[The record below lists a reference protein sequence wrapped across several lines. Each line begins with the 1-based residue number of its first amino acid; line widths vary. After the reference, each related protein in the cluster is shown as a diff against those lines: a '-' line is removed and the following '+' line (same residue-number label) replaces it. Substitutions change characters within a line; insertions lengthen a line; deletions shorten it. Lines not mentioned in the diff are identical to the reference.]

1 MEHALP
7 SSQPTPTPN
16 VDNPTPLAPPTDP
29 ALPTFVFNPQW
40 VLWGVLLTTVALF
53 WPTLRYDFV
62 NWDDSYFIYQ
72 NPLVTNKFSWDSVKA
87 IFSTPVLRGYA
98 PLTVLSFAIEYNLV
112 GKSPALY
119 HFDNLV
125 LHLLNVWLVWR
136 IFSKLGLNTYSAGFV
151 TLLFAVHPMHVESV
165 AWVSERK
172 DVLFGLFFLA
182 ATDRYLAWLQSERT
196 ATRAQYLMYGF
207 FVLSLF
213 SKIQSVALP
222 ASLIVLDYYL
232 QRPLRWN
239 LVLEKL
245 PLFLLSLL
253 VGSIGFYFLHSEPK
267 AAGEPIYSVVER
279 LGIGGYGLTVYFM
292 KLIFPYEMVTLYPF
306 PRVGKLPTVFYA
318 SIASFFVF
326 FYGVWLAFKA
336 NLRTVVT
343 GLMYFM
349 VNIAFVL
356 QVLDGGQG
364 FKADH
369 YTYIPYLGLF
379 LILAWLAE
387 RFVAA
392 GQASRVYAVVG
403 VWLLM
408 LGYLAY
414 KQVRVWQNSYTLWS
428 NVIKAYPDN
437 DRLYRSRA
445 NFLVSKG
452 YNREALKD
460 YSMSIALGTTDPRT
474 YFSRGAIYGKNGK
487 YQRAFADM
495 DKALKLLP
503 NFPLYLTYRAEYA
516 FKGNLQPHQVILT
529 DLTRSL
535 ALDPRQLSAYRYRYL
550 IFYNAGNGEK
560 ALADADNYLRLDPR
574 DHTMHL
580 ARAMALEK
588 LNRNAEALQSINRAI
603 ALNPKRRG
611 YYAER
616 VKINIALND
625 KVAARADMQK
635 ILQMGGKPNPEVLK
649 KLEEKE

>member
-1 MEHALP
+1 MEHAQP
-7 SSQPTPTPN
+7 SSQPTPTPS
-16 VDNPTPLAPPTDP
+16 VDDPTPLVPPTDQ
-29 ALPTFVFNPQW
+29 ALQPFVFNPQW
-40 VLWGVLLTTVALF
+40 LLWGILLTTVGLF

-62 NWDDSYFIYQ
+62 NWDDSYFIYD
-72 NPLVTNKFSWDSVKA
+72 NPLVTNKLSWESIKG

-112 GKSPALY
+112 GKSPTLY

-136 IFSKLGLNTYSAGFV
+136 IFSKLGLNHFSAGFV

-172 DVLFGLFFLA
+172 DVLFGVFFLA
-182 ATDRYLAWLQSERT
+182 ATDRYLAWLQSGRT
-196 ATRAQYLMYGF
+196 NTGAQYLMYGF

-239 LVLEKL
+239 LILEKL

-253 VGSIGFYFLHSEPK
+253 VGSIGFYFLHLEPK

-279 LGIGGYGLTVYFM
+279 LGIGGYGLAVYFM
-292 KLIFPYEMVTLYPF
+292 KLIVPYEMVTLYPF
-306 PRVGKLPTVFYA
+306 PRVGQLPAIFYV

-336 NLRTVVT
+336 NLRTVVA

-369 YTYIPYLGLF
+369 YTYISYLGLF

-403 VWLLM
+403 IWLLM

-414 KQVRVWQNSYTLWS
+414 KQVRVWQNGYTLWS
-428 NVIKAYPDN
+428 NVIKSYPDN
-437 DRLYRSRA
+437 NRLYRSRG
-445 NFLVSKG
+445 NYLLSKG
-452 YNREALKD
+452 YGKEALQD
-460 YSMSIALGTTDPRT
+460 YTASIGLGSNDPRT
-474 YFSRGAIYGKNGK
+474 YFSRGALYGQLQK
-487 YQRAFADM
+487 YNRAFADM
-495 DKALKLLP
+495 SKALKLLP
-503 NFPLYLTYRAEYA
+503 NTPLYLTARAEYA
-516 FKGNLQPHQVILT
+516 FKGNLLPRQVILN

-535 ALDPRQLSAYRYRYL
+535 AINPNQPNAYRFRYV

-560 ALADADNYLRLDPR
+560 ALADADGYLRLDPR
-574 DHTMHL
+574 EHTMHL
-580 ARAMALEK
+580 ARAMALE
-588 LNRNAEALQSINRAI
+588 LLTRNTEALQSINRAI
-603 ALNPKRRG
+603 ALNPKKRG

-616 VKINIALND
+616 AKINAALGD
-625 KVAARADMQK
+625 KSAARADLERVK
-635 ILQMGGKPNPEVLK
+635 QMGGIPNPEVLK
-649 KLEEKE
+649 KVE

>member
-16 VDNPTPLAPPTDP
+16 VDDPTPLVPPTEP
-29 ALPTFVFNPQW
+29 APQPFVLNPQW
-40 VLWGVLLTTVALF
+40 LLWGILLATVALF
-53 WPTLRYDFV
+53 WPTLRYEFV
-62 NWDDSYFIYQ
+62 NWDDSYFISN
-72 NPLVTNKFSWDSVKA
+72 NPLVTHKLSWESVKA

-112 GKSPALY
+112 GNSPTLY

-136 IFSKLGLNTYSAGFV
+136 IFSKLGLNPYSAGFV

-165 AWVSERK
+165 AWASERK

-182 ATDRYLAWLQSERT
+182 ATDRYLAWHQSGRT
-196 ATRAQYLMYGF
+196 ATRSLYLMYGF
-207 FVLSLF
+207 FALSLF

-253 VGSIGFYFLHSEPK
+253 IGSIGFYFLHSEPK
-267 AAGEPIYSVVER
+267 AAGEPIYSLFER

-292 KLIFPYEMVTLYPF
+292 KLILPYEMVTLYPF
-306 PRVGKLPTVFYA
+306 PRVGQLPVIFYV

-326 FYGVWLAFKA
+326 FYGVWLAYKA

-387 RFVAA
+387 RFVAG

-403 VWLLM
+403 VWLLL
-408 LGYLAY
+408 LGYLSY
-414 KQVRVWQNSYTLWS
+414 KQVRVWQNGYTLWS
-428 NVIKAYPDN
+428 NVIKSYPDS

-445 NFLVSKG
+445 NYLLSKG
-452 YNREALKD
+452 YPKEALQD
-460 YSMSIALGTTDPRT
+460 YSTSIGLGTTDPRT
-474 YFSRGAIYGKNGK
+474 YFSRGVLYAQYRK
-487 YQRAFADM
+487 YPRAFADM
-495 DKALKLLP
+495 TKALKLLP
-503 NFPLYLTYRAEYA
+503 NFPLYLTSRAEYA
-516 FKGNLQPHQVILT
+516 FKGNLLPRQAIVN
-529 DLTRSL
+529 DLTRSI
-535 ALDPRQLSAYRYRYL
+535 ALDPKQPNAYRYRYL
-550 IFYNAGNGEK
+550 IFYNAGDGAR
-560 ALADADNYLRLDPR
+560 ALSDADAYLRLNPR
-574 DHTMHL
+574 EPTMYL
-580 ARAMALEK
+580 ARAMALE
-588 LNRNAEALQSINRAI
+588 
-603 ALNPKRRG
+603 
-611 YYAER
+611 
-616 VKINIALND
+616 
-625 KVAARADMQK
+625 
-635 ILQMGGKPNPEVLK
+635 
-649 KLEEKE
+649 